1 MEKII
6 ITGATGQ
13 LGNGVVIELLKKT
26 DAKNISVVVRDP
38 QKAESFKKAGITILK
53 GDYMDYNSLVEAFTG
68 QEKLFFISSS
78 DLNER
83 EKQQE
88 NVVKAAIEAKIK
100 HIIYTSFQRKNET
113 ESSPIWML
121 ASAHIATEKMIKA
134 SGLTYTILKNGLYA
148 DFLPTLLGNTIT
160 ETGTI
165 YLPAGDGKAAFTL
178 RSDLAEGSAEIII
191 GKGHENKTY
200 EFASDHAYT
209 FTEIASYLS
218 EITGHKISYISP
230 AVDEYKAALAKAGVP
245 EIYIGMFTGSATA
258 IKQGEFALED
268 NTLSKILGRKCT
280 NLKELL
286 NQVYKK

>member
-13 LGNGVVIELLKKT
+13 LGNGVVTELLKKNY
-26 DAKNISVVVRDP
+26 ASNISVLVREP
-38 QKAESFKKAGITILK
+38 QKAEQLKKAGITVHT
-53 GDYMDYNSLVEAFTG
+53 GDYMDYHSMVKAFMG
-68 QEKLFFISSS
+68 KEKLFFISSS
-78 DLNER
+78 DLNDR
-83 EKQQE
+83 EKQHE

-148 DFLPTLLGNTIT
+148 DFLPALLGDNIA

-178 RSDLAEGSAEIII
+178 RSDLALGSAEIIT
-191 GKGHENKTY
+191 GKGHENKIY
-200 EFASDHAYT
+200 EFGSDHAYS
-209 FTEIASYLS
+209 FNEIATFLS
-218 EITGHKISYISP
+218 EITGKKISYNSP
-230 AVDEYKAALAKAGVP
+230 SVDEYKAVLAKAGVP
-245 EIYIGMFTGSATA
+245 EIYIGMFTGSAIA
-258 IKQGEFALED
+258 IKEGEFALED
-268 NTLSKILGRKCT
+268 NTLAKVLGRKCT

-286 NQVYKK
+286 VQVYQK